1 MFSDLLTGQAS
12 YFTDILSGFPVCG
25 FLADGAGIG
34 ATGPASAAPAI
45 CPPGFWRPWEYSAG
59 EAALPKKKR
68 REMSFPETPFL
79 ELSISFYVSSISP
92 ANQISD
98 KSPNTVNLESFV
110 SSGFI

>member
-1 MFSDLLTGQAS
+1 
-12 YFTDILSGFPVCG
+12 
-25 FLADGAGIG
+25 
-34 ATGPASAAPAI
+34 
-45 CPPGFWRPWEYSAG
+45 
-59 EAALPKKKR
+59 
-68 REMSFPETPFL
+68 MSFPETPFL